1 MHHSGCMAVC
11 TSPDLFFPFVH
22 PLSHFILSLHHQSSP
37 GCPALDWRC
46 STRKSRLCQ
55 EWKGPPMVSLR
66 PRSAPRSAISRALL
80 PMLSLPVEPAS
91 PTSPAP
97 LASARSARRVWKNA
111 SSISSAATAS
121 LPSRATTRSRV
132 PCHSP
137 NASVSSSNQTRPAP
151 LLCES
156 EGAPGAAATF
166 VCLSRKSRAAKTEA
180 RRHSTFGPFG
190 VRCAH

>member
-66 PRSAPRSAISRALL
+66 PRSAPRSAISRPLL

-91 PTSPAP
+91 PTSPPP

-137 NASVSSSNQTRPAP
+137 NASVSSSNQQDLRHCYASQREHLEPRPRLCASLERVVP
-151 LLCES
+151 RKQKLAVIVLLD
-156 EGAPGAAATF
+156 
-166 VCLSRKSRAAKTEA
+166 
-180 RRHSTFGPFG
+180 HS
-190 VRCAH
+190 V